1 MALQFYSSAQKVLK
15 LKFRKDGESI
25 TTFAVHTLAIMIYKV
40 IKKPSTR
47 TLNGQPFKLTEITC
61 TQRCKL
67 DFELQLIK
75 AIRHDL

>member
-25 TTFAVHTLAIMIYKV
+25 TTFAVHTLAIMIYNV